1 MYSANQFDW
10 DAQVELSEILQNKN
24 KEGSHIILT
33 NINDNDICEL
43 YDKKNGWKHRPI
55 DRANVMS
62 YDSKGKKYKE
72 IIISNI

>member
-1 MYSANQFDW
+1 MIICDLY
-10 DAQVELSEILQNKN
+10 NKN
-24 KEGSHIILT
+24 
-33 NINDNDICEL
+33 
-43 YDKKNGWKHRPI
+43 NGWKHRPI